1 MPREG
6 TCHDAGRRATG
17 RCGAQPGLG
26 HTGSPPPTPM
36 RRHASA
42 PRSDVSKNLKMSLAL
57 VFAALIAVLVAA
69 NAGGGD
75 DGPEVVAEDG
85 GAPVVRP
92 DRQRLSTSASDV
104 TLDRTSSLVGT
115 NWYGS

>member
-1 MPREG
+1 
-6 TCHDAGRRATG
+6 
-17 RCGAQPGLG
+17 
-26 HTGSPPPTPM
+26 M

-85 GAPVVRP
+85 GAQVVRP
-92 DRQRLSTSASDV
+92 DSQRLSTSDSDV
-104 TLDRTSSLVGT
+104 TFVEFLDLECQACRAAQPAIEELRSRFGADVTLVVRKVGRAH
-115 NWYGS
+115 G

>member
-1 MPREG
+1 
-6 TCHDAGRRATG
+6 
-17 RCGAQPGLG
+17 
-26 HTGSPPPTPM
+26 M

-69 NAGGGD
+69 NASGGD

-85 GAPVVRP
+85 GAQVVRP
-92 DRQRLSTSASDV
+92 DRQRLSTSDSDV
-104 TLDRTSSLVGT
+104 TFVGLWDFEIGRTQVGT
-115 NWYGS
+115 PVTNAQLVCRLLLENKKEKKQ